1 MSKKLSN
8 TNHIISI
15 KDNWSRATEPQG

>member
-15 KDNWSRATEPQG
+15 RDNWSRATEPQG